1 MNKTSDESESGTVE
15 QSAIK
20 KRMDDFSDYRPSSET
35 PPFPKTVLIE
45 LSSLCNHACV
55 FCAYPK
61 TTRPGQRM
69 SLELLDRLL
78 DEAYGLGAREVGF
91 YSGAE
96 PFTSRD
102 LEEAIARAK
111 RCGYEYTFLSTNG
124 SLATKDRLTACIDNG
139 LDSIKF
145 SINGADRETYLRI
158 HGKDDF
164 DRVIDNVRFACEY
177 RREVNRDVY
186 VAVSCVVIES
196 DNVSNVDTPEWL
208 RQTLGAI
215 VDELVV
221 FPANNENG
229 QMIGLAPMDIS
240 APCVLPFARA
250 HISAE
255 GYLRVCCND
264 YQNYLAVVD
273 LNITPLAEA
282 WNADIFRD
290 IRRRHLDN
298 NLEGLLCHNC
308 IHGVSEPIEPVV
320 SDFAVS
326 VKTDF
331 FNFEPTQSVDSQD
344 AS

>member
-1 MNKTSDESESGTVE
+1 
-15 QSAIK
+15 
-20 KRMDDFSDYRPSSET
+20 
-35 PPFPKTVLIE
+35 
-45 LSSLCNHACV
+45 
-55 FCAYPK
+55 
-61 TTRPGQRM
+61 
-69 SLELLDRLL
+69 
-78 DEAYGLGAREVGF
+78 
-91 YSGAE
+91 
-96 PFTSRD
+96 
-102 LEEAIARAK
+102 
-111 RCGYEYTFLSTNG
+111 
-124 SLATKDRLTACIDNG
+124 
-139 LDSIKF
+139 
-145 SINGADRETYLRI
+145 
-158 HGKDDF
+158 
-164 DRVIDNVRFACEY
+164 
-177 RREVNRDVY
+177 
-186 VAVSCVVIES
+186 
-196 DNVSNVDTPEWL
+196 
-208 RQTLGAI
+208 
-215 VDELVV
+215 
-221 FPANNENG
+221 
-229 QMIGLAPMDIS
+229 MDIS